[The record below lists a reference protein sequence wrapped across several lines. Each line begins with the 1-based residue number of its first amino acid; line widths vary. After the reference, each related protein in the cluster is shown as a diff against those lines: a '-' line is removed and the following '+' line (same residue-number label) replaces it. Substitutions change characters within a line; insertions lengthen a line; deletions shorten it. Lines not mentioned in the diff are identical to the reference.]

1 MSEAVS
7 SLPTGPSPCRCQA
20 RLKIRVIGSI
30 RSNGLTGRYSKS
42 KKEAKRHAAEA
53 MRDEAKAAE

>member
-1 MSEAVS
+1 VGWSDLLCPRE
-7 SLPTGPSPCRCQA
+7 A

-30 RSNGLTGRYSKS
+30 RSDGLTDRYSESKKAA

-53 MRDEAKAAE
+53 MRHEVKTAE